1 MSATRLLLVEDD
13 EFVHALLSAYLEKEG
28 FQVTVAVD
36 GREAMAL
43 IDTEF
48 HALVLLDLNLPDED
62 GLVLARMMRS
72 RTAVPIIVITSRLD
86 EADRKAALEIGA
98 NDFMTKPFDP
108 RELVDRVNNLVG
120 EGTRSAGAGTS
131 SEQIALGDLV
141 LDFSARAITTADG
154 SAIDLTRG
162 EFNLLAALARAP
174 NRVLSRA
181 QLLDAITV
189 SDEPPSER
197 TVDVLISR
205 LRRKTEKDQRQRIV
219 VTVPGCGYRLS
230 PSLSQ

>member
-1 MSATRLLLVEDD
+1 VTRLLLVEDD

-43 IDTEF
+43 IDTET
-48 HALVLLDLNLPDED
+48 HSLVLLDLNLPDED

-72 RTAVPIIVITSRLD
+72 RTSVPIIVITSRNSD
-86 EADRKAALEIGA
+86 ADRKAAFEIGA

-108 RELVDRVNNLVG
+108 RELVERVKELVG
-120 EGTRSAGAGTS
+120 DDVVKAEGDATT
-131 SEQIALGDLV
+131 EQISLGDLI
-141 LDFSARAITTADG
+141 LDFSLRQITTEDG
-154 SAIDLTRG
+154 AEIDLTRG

-189 SDEPPSER
+189 SDDPPSER

-205 LRRKTEKDQRQRIV
+205 LRRKTEQDQRQRIV

-230 PSLSQ
+230 PSLMQ

>member
-28 FQVTVAVD
+28 FFVTVAID

-43 IDTEF
+43 IDTEV

-62 GLVLARMMRS
+62 GLVLARMIRS

-86 EADRKAALEIGA
+86 DEDRKAALEIGA
-98 NDFMTKPFDP
+98 DDFLTKPFDP
-108 RELVDRVNNLVG
+108 RKLVARVNELVGRGAG
-120 EGTRSAGAGTS
+120 EGETVETMT
-131 SEQIALGDLV
+131 LGDLV
-141 LDFSARAITTADG
+141 INFATRSVEAKDG
-154 SAIDLTRG
+154 TAIDLTRG
-162 EFNLLAALARAP
+162 EFNLLAALARTP
-174 NRVLSRA
+174 SRVLSRG

-189 SDEPPSER
+189 SDDPPSER

-205 LRRKTEKDQRQRIV
+205 LRRKTEAGQRPRII

-230 PSLSQ
+230 PTLSV

>member
-1 MSATRLLLVEDD
+1 MSDVRLLLVEDD

-28 FQVTVAVD
+28 FKVTVAID

-43 IDTEF
+43 IDSES
-48 HALVLLDLNLPDED
+48 HSLVLLDLNLPDED

-72 RTAVPIIVITSRLD
+72 RTSVPIIVITSRKD
-86 EADRKAALEIGA
+86 EEDRKAAFEIGA
-98 NDFMTKPFDP
+98 NDFLTKPFDP
-108 RELVDRVNNLVG
+108 RDLVARVKELIGGDPDGSANGPDSSLVP
-120 EGTRSAGAGTS
+120 
-131 SEQIALGDLV
+131 LGDLT
-141 LDFSARAITTADG
+141 LDFSQRIVTVGNG
-154 SAIDLTRG
+154 SAVDLTRG
-162 EFNLLAALARAP
+162 EFNLLAALVRAP

-205 LRRKTEKDQRQRIV
+205 LRRKTETNQRPRLV

-230 PSLSQ
+230 PSLTN